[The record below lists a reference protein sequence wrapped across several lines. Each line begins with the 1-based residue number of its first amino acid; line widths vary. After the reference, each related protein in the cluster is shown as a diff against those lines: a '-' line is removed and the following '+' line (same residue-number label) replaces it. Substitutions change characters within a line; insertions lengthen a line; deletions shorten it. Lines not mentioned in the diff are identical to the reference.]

1 MDNESLAKDLVVA
14 YVAGHAI
21 PERAEMQKVA
31 ESLIEF
37 YQLTKGELD
46 KEKGKAA
53 APIGFGN
60 RSMVAAKS
68 DEDQV

>member
-1 MDNESLAKDLVVA
+1 MDSESLAKDLVVA
-14 YVAGHAI
+14 YVAGHPI
-21 PERAEMQKVA
+21 PEKAEMQKVA

-37 YQLTKGELD
+37 YHWTKAELD

-60 RSMVAAKS
+60 RSAVPATPAQ
-68 DEDQV
+68 DQA